1 MNLFNCYQA
10 VAFYTAVP
18 FAIEWLSNNGY
29 SSWAIILG
37 VAEFVGFI
45 GLGMAVHEGFEK

>member
-18 FAIEWLSNNGY
+18 FGIQWLATNGFTA
-29 SSWAIILG
+29 WAVVLG
-37 VAEFVGFI
+37 IGELVGFVI
-45 GLGMAVHEGFEK
+45 LGMAVSDAK